1 MTDRKQRPDMGVRDP
16 RGRFGA
22 GNAGRPRGAKN
33 KINQRLEALFAR
45 DAEAVAGATIE
56 AARGGDT
63 TAMSLVLNRIFPA
76 TKDRPIVLDLP
87 AAPAEAARAIVVAV
101 TAGEILLGDAER
113 LMALIKAEAD
123 LASLKEIEA
132 RIAALEGAAR

>member
-1 MTDRKQRPDMGVRDP
+1 MADRKQRPDKGARDP

-45 DAEAVAGATIE
+45 DAEAVVAATIE

-63 TAMSLVLNRIFPA
+63 AAMSLVLNRIFPA
-76 TKDRPIVLDLP
+76 AKDRPIVLDLP
-87 AAPAEAARAIVVAV
+87 PAPAEAARAIIAAVA
-101 TAGEILLGDAER
+101 AGEILLGDAER

-123 LASLKEIEA
+123 LSSLQEIEERLALLEA
-132 RIAALEGAAR
+132 RE

>member
-1 MTDRKQRPDMGVRDP
+1 MTDRKQRPDTGVRDP

-22 GNAGRPRGAKN
+22 GNAGRPRGARN
-33 KINQRLEALFAR
+33 KINQRLEALFAQ
-45 DAEAVAGATIE
+45 DAEAVVAATIE

-63 TAMSLVLNRIFPA
+63 AAMSLVLNRIFPA
-76 TKDRPIVLDLP
+76 AKDRPIVLDLP